1 MKAAF
6 YARFSSDLQRA
17 TSIEDQFRN
26 CCKRAELEGWAVVA
40 TYADA
45 AMSGTDANRPQYRA
59 MLEAAARRE
68 FDVLIVDDLSRLT
81 RDAVEC
87 ERAIRRL
94 EFIGLRIIA
103 TSDGYDS
110 TSKARKVH
118 RGFKGLMNE
127 IFLDDLRE
135 RVHRGLT
142 GQAQKHFWCG
152 GRPYGFR
159 LKPVLDPTRLDVY
172 GQPARIG
179 TVLEIDSVQAAI
191 VREIFT
197 RFVDG
202 ASCLAISRE
211 LNVRGVPSPGSTWKR
226 KTRRCRGWMA
236 SAIRVILMNPLY
248 GGRMRWN
255 VSQFVRDPDSGKYKR
270 RRRPTADWVE
280 NREESLRIIPDEVFE
295 RAQARTRASADSD
308 KRLKSGGKARYL
320 LSGLLVCKVC
330 RAHYVIAD
338 ARSYAC
344 SGHWN
349 GGACSNHIRVR
360 RDAVEQVILGGIYRD
375 LLEPER
381 VARMANEMRAAYTER
396 MRALAARAADLP
408 RELEE
413 LDARIMRLRERLKAG
428 DPDLTPDE
436 LQAVIDRAETKRR
449 QAFDVQPTER
459 ENARVLAMLPRTAEL
474 YREQID
480 QGLGGDPAASAK
492 ARTILREMLGEI
504 VLSPGEGGSLWAEY
518 AMQPAALLMGAGA
531 GTSGRGDRI

>member
-1 MKAAF
+1 MKAAL

-26 CCKRAELEGWAVVA
+26 CRKCAELEGWAIVA

-68 FDVLIVDDLSRLT
+68 FDILIVDDLSRLT

-159 LKPVLDPTRLDVY
+159 LKPVLDPTKLDVY

-179 TVLEIDSVQAAI
+179 TVLEIDSEQAAI

-211 LNVRGVPSPGSTWKR
+211 LNNRGVPSPGSTWKR

-236 SAIRVILMNPLY
+236 SA
-248 GGRMRWN
+248 
-255 VSQFVRDPDSGKYKR
+255 
-270 RRRPTADWVE
+270 
-280 NREESLRIIPDEVFE
+280 EEPPVLR
-295 RAQARTRASADSD
+295 Q
-308 KRLKSGGKARYL
+308 
-320 LSGLLVCKVC
+320 
-330 RAHYVIAD
+330 D
-338 ARSYAC
+338 A
-344 SGHWN
+344 
-349 GGACSNHIRVR
+349 
-360 RDAVEQVILGGIYRD
+360 L
-375 LLEPER
+375 
-381 VARMANEMRAAYTER
+381 
-396 MRALAARAADLP
+396 
-408 RELEE
+408 
-413 LDARIMRLRERLKAG
+413 ERL
-428 DPDLTPDE
+428 
-436 LQAVIDRAETKRR
+436 AVRSRSR
-449 QAFDVQPTER
+449 QR
-459 ENARVLAMLPRTAEL
+459 
-474 YREQID
+474 
-480 QGLGGDPAASAK
+480 
-492 ARTILREMLGEI
+492 
-504 VLSPGEGGSLWAEY
+504 
-518 AMQPAALLMGAGA
+518 
-531 GTSGRGDRI
+531 